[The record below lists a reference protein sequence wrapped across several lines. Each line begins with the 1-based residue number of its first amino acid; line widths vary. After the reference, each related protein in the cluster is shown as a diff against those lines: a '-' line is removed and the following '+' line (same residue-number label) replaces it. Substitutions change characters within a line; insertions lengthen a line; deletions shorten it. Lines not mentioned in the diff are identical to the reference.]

1 MMAAVTGGGKDA
13 CFTNTCTEP
22 LKPSEDTV
30 VPDQKDNRPV
40 PSHTDNTPS
49 DHSSKTDT
57 DTVVK
62 PAEEKKETS
71 YIANNPLPEKNM
83 VNENNGNT
91 EKKLTA
97 ASAVDTGAES
107 NTSLYVTLIVIS
119 AAAVDVI
126 TVLKSRSKKAD

>member
-1 MMAAVTGGGKDA
+1 MTASVTGGGKDA

-30 VPDQKDNRPV
+30 VP
-40 PSHTDNTPS
+40 
-49 DHSSKTDT
+49 
-57 DTVVK
+57 
-62 PAEEKKETS
+62 
-71 YIANNPLPEKNM
+71 
-83 VNENNGNT
+83 

-97 ASAVDTGAES
+97 AGAVDTGAES